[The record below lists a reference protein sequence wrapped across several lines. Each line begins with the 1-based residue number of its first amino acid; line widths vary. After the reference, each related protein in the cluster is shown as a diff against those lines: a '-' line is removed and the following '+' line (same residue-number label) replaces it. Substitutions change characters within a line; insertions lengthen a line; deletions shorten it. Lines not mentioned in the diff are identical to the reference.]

1 MTNRI
6 AAALA
11 SVALLLPLTPARAA
25 NPMGYQLLSP
35 QEASGLPHNHGA
47 LGLDVERSQQITDG
61 GMTFDVM
68 RVKSVRRGSP
78 GAQVGF
84 TPGDQIIAVDG
95 RVFPTIATFAAY
107 VGSVQPGGQVSIDY
121 IPSGGG
127 PQQAQRI
134 AVTLGGAMTPAQA
147 QQAPPPAQT
156 GMSMGTKVAIGAGAV
171 ALLGCY
177 ELGCF
182 NRKPKPAQA
191 MPQRSSM
198 QPPMQQAPMQQQ
210 AVPQQQ

>member
-6 AAALA
+6 AAVLA
-11 SVALLLPLTPARAA
+11 SAAFLLPLTPAYAA

-84 TPGDQIIAVDG
+84 TPGDQLIAVDG

-107 VGSVQPGGQVSIDY
+107 IGSVQPGGQVSIDY

-134 AVTLGGAMTPAQA
+134 AVTLGGAMAPVQA

-182 NRKPKPAQA
+182 NHKAKAAP
-191 MPQRSSM
+191 MTPQR
-198 QPPMQQAPMQQQ
+198 PPMQQPMQQQ
-210 AVPQQQ
+210 QMAPQQQ